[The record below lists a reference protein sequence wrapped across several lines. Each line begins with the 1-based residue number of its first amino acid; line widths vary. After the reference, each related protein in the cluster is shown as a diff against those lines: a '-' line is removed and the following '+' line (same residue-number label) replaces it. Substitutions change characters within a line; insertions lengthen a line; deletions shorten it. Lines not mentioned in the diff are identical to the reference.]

1 MISGMYLG
9 EVLRNIL
16 LTLVDAN
23 LIFQGRH
30 SAILNTHYGL
40 DTAVMSDLEAGSP
53 SAPSS
58 AVSPDTSKPSTSSDV
73 GRLRQIV
80 QSQLGIEDKYI
91 SDSDCYLVQRCSEIV
106 GTRGARFSAAA
117 IAAVFLQ
124 MNMDKSKEDFP
135 VGVDGSLVEFYPRFD
150 ERVRTALREVIG
162 KEAEQRVQIGLAKD
176 GSGVGGKSHHLSL
189 CPKLT
194 QRYSCFDCSTS

>member
-30 SAILNTHYGL
+30 STILNTHYGL

-53 SAPSS
+53 SPPAS
-58 AVSPDTSKPSTSSDV
+58 AVSPDTSKPAASDV
-73 GRLRQIV
+73 KRLRQIV
-80 QSQLGIEDKYI
+80 QTQLGIEEKYI
-91 SDSDCYLVQRCSEIV
+91 SDSDCYLVQRCSELV
-106 GTRGARFSAAA
+106 GTRGARLSAAA

-124 MNMDKSKEDFP
+124 MSMDKSKEDFP

-150 ERVRTALREVIG
+150 DRVRTALREVIG

-176 GSGVGGKSHHLSL
+176 GSGVGGESDIDRLALS
-189 CPKLT
+189 
-194 QRYSCFDCSTS
+194 